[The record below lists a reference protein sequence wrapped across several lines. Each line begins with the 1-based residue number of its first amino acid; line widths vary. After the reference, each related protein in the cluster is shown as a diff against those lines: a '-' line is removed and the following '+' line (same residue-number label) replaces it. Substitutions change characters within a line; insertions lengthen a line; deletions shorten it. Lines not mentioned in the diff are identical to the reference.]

1 MGQFAALTVFISV
14 SLTSIC
20 EADYFTSYIW
30 YRPEPEFSRIV
41 ITEETIRGHRA
52 VDGFTAKAKEHE
64 KTGKYHNRDYG
75 APNKLAIKV
84 EKMDG
89 HEIKTEI
96 LISHPRGLGFGGAV
110 PACRIRVF
118 FDGELKVNCP
128 IGFEFRHSLRV
139 AKVIIHAENQNA
151 EVVYVKD
158 APQAGQAWN
167 SFELGKEIIVQEES
181 ELVLKPTKPKGRE

>member
-20 EADYFTSYIW
+20 QADYFTSYIW

-110 PACRIRVF
+110 PACQIRVF

-128 IGFEFRHSLRV
+128 IGDEFRHTLRV

-151 EVVYVKD
+151 EVIYIKNSPPD
-158 APQAGQAWN
+158 GQAWN
-167 SFELGKEIIVQEES
+167 SFEHGKEIIVQEES
-181 ELVLKPTKPKGRE
+181 ELVLKPTE

>member
-1 MGQFAALTVFISV
+1 MGQSAALT
-14 SLTSIC
+14 LATSFLLIFIC
-20 EADYFTSYIW
+20 EADNLTSYIW
-30 YRPEPEFSRIV
+30 YRAEPEFSRIV
-41 ITEETIRGHRA
+41 LTEETIRGRRA
-52 VDGFTAKAKEHE
+52 VDGFVAKAKEHE
-64 KTGKYHNRDYG
+64 EKGRYHNCDYG
-75 APNKLAIKV
+75 APDKLVVKV

-110 PACRIRVF
+110 PACQIRVF

-139 AKVIIHAENQNA
+139 AKVIIHAENKNA

-158 APQAGQAWN
+158 APQSGQAWN
-167 SFELGKEIIVQEES
+167 SFEHGKEVIVQEES
-181 ELVLKPTKPKGRE
+181 GLVLKPPE

>member
-1 MGQFAALTVFISV
+1 MRLLAALTVFISV

-20 EADYFTSYIW
+20 QADYFTSYIW

-41 ITEETIRGHRA
+41 ITEETIRGRRTL
-52 VDGFTAKAKEHE
+52 DRFKAKAKEHE
-64 KTGKYHNRDYG
+64 EKGRYHNCDYG
-75 APNKLAIKV
+75 APDKLVVKV

-167 SFELGKEIIVQEES
+167 SFEHGKEVIVQEEG
-181 ELVLKPTKPKGRE
+181 ELVSMPTDPKARQ

>member
-1 MGQFAALTVFISV
+1 MKFLWFLCA
-14 SLTSIC
+14 SLLLPAIAH
-20 EADYFTSYIW
+20 ADYFTSYLW
-30 YRPEPEFSRIV
+30 YRAEPEFSRIV

-64 KTGKYHNRDYG
+64 EKGRYHNRHSG
-75 APNKLAIKV
+75 APDKLVVKV

-128 IGFEFRHSLRV
+128 IGYEFRHSLRV

-151 EVVYVKD
+151 EVVYVKN

-167 SFELGKEIIVQEES
+167 SFEHGKKVIVQEES
-181 ELVLKPTKPKGRE
+181 ELVLKPTE

>member
-1 MGQFAALTVFISV
+1 MRLSAALTVFTSFL
-14 SLTSIC
+14 LTSIC
-20 EADYFTSYIW
+20 EANNLTSYIW
-30 YRPEPEFSRIV
+30 YRAEPEFSRIV
-41 ITEETIRGHRA
+41 ITEETIRGRRTL
-52 VDGFTAKAKEHE
+52 DRFKAKAKEHE
-64 KTGKYHNRDYG
+64 EKGRYHNCDYG
-75 APNKLAIKV
+75 APDKLVVKV

-158 APQAGQAWN
+158 APQDGQARN
-167 SFELGKEIIVQEES
+167 SFEHGKEVIVQEEG
-181 ELVLKPTKPKGRE
+181 ELVSMPTDPKARQ

>member
-1 MGQFAALTVFISV
+1 MRPLAALTVYISV

-20 EADYFTSYIW
+20 EADNLTSYIW

-41 ITEETIRGHRA
+41 ITEETIRGRRA
-52 VDGFTAKAKEHE
+52 VDGFKAKAKEHE
-64 KTGKYHNRDYG
+64 AKGRYHNRDYG
-75 APNKLAIKV
+75 APDKLVVKV

-96 LISHPRGLGFGGAV
+96 LICHPGGLGFGGAV
-110 PACRIRVF
+110 PACQIRIF

-158 APQAGQAWN
+158 APQSGQAWN
-167 SFELGKEIIVQEES
+167 SFEHGKEVIVQEES
-181 ELVLKPTKPKGRE
+181 GLVLKSEE